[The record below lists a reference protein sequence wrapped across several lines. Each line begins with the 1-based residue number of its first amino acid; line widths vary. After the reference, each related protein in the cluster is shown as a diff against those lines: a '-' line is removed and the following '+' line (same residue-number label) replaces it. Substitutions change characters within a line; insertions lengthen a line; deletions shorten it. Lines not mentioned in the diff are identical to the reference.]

1 MTFIMICDNKDN
13 TGKGS
18 ASMLKKYRV
27 NLSDIKDI
35 NIFKK
40 IKCVYFDYDEDRHS
54 KKKEQEYLKI
64 EEKILNTNPKINI
77 VNSPKIISFLRN
89 KYQQHLFF
97 KDICKDNPIFFIP
110 DFTII
115 NDVTDISKLKINYPC
130 IVQPSIALTGNFMYF
145 CNSNKELLENYNKIL
160 NTYNITP
167 WHGARNLSQIKIGQD
182 NHIFV
187 REFIESKNSL
197 IDGFR
202 NCIRLMVVN
211 NEISEIYVRINKTKW
226 CIHNAD
232 TCKEYTERNN
242 ADKMF
247 YDFYIKN
254 KKWFTIFLDN
264 IYKKTGKGCFSIDL
278 VYKDNKICICEIG
291 HKWYDSSADKYI
303 KTDRLVEHWNNPI
316 KLLKKNIGLY

>member
-1 MTFIMICDNKDN
+1 MICDNKDS
-13 TGKGS
+13 TGKGN

-40 IKCVYFDYDEDRHS
+40 IKCVYFDTNEDRNS
-54 KKKEQEYLKI
+54 KKKEQEYLEI
-64 EEKILNTNPKINI
+64 EEKILNINHKINI
-77 VNSPKIISFLRN
+77 FNSPKIIPFLRN

-97 KDICKDNPIFFIP
+97 KDKCKDNPIFFIP

-130 IVQPSIALTGNFMYF
+130 LVQPSIALTGDFMYF

-160 NTYNITP
+160 NTYNVTP
-167 WHGARNLSQIKIGQD
+167 WHGARNLSSIKIGQD
-182 NHIFV
+182 NCIFV
-187 REFIESKNSL
+187 REFIENKNSL
-197 IDGFR
+197 IEGFR

-211 NEISEIYVRINKTKW
+211 NEISDIYVRINENKW

-232 TCKEYTERNN
+232 TCEEYTTRNN
-242 ADKMF
+242 ADKKF
-247 YDFYIKN
+247 YDFYLEN
-254 KKWFTIFLDN
+254 KKWFNNFLDH
-264 IYKKTGKGCFSIDL
+264 IYKKTGKGSFSIDL
-278 VYKDNKICICEIG
+278 LYKDNKMYICEMG

-303 KTDRLVEHWNNPI
+303 KTDRLVEHWKNPI
-316 KLLKKNIGLY
+316 KLLKKNIGIY